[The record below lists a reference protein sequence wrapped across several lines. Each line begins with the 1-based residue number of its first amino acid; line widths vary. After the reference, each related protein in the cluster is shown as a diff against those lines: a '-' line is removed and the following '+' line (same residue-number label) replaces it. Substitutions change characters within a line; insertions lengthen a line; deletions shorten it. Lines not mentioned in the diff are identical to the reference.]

1 MPCIA
6 LQVKERVFQCFWPE
20 KTSKSQVATIGAMN
34 KRNKLLDF
42 KEIFRAAIRV
52 RFEEY
57 REIVSVSICM
67 LELTDN
73 NGSNIQFS
81 KQLGYQTIQ
90 GISKSN
96 KQDARITLIK
106 EEWQTN

>member
-1 MPCIA
+1 
-6 LQVKERVFQCFWPE
+6 
-20 KTSKSQVATIGAMN
+20 MN
-34 KRNKLLDF
+34 KGYKLLDF

-73 NGSNIQFS
+73 NGSNI
-81 KQLGYQTIQ
+81 
-90 GISKSN
+90 
-96 KQDARITLIK
+96 
-106 EEWQTN
+106 